1 MQISIY
7 QISDCHKLE
16 TENWDDMIYRIFVE
30 KKPDYAVE
38 AGHVL
43 ADAKTALRL
52 EGLKS
57 VRLINRYDVE
67 GLSEADFKLAL
78 PIVFSEPAV
87 DVIYSELPEL
97 SATEKI
103 FAVEYLPGQFDQRA
117 DSCEQCIQL
126 LTQGERCKVK
136 NARVYIIDGDVSDAE
151 FEKLKAYL
159 INPVESCEA
168 SLEKVDTLK
177 TVYNIPTEVAVLD
190 DNGVLVVTPEVL
202 LDEKV
207 LLLNCSVFKT
217 AFKTSNNFFVK
228 ASPFAS
234 ITLSG
239 FVTKSIAPNSKARI
253 VTSASF
259 VVMVLTII
267 TVAFIFSFCKRS
279 KSSRPFIRGILIS
292 STTPSY
298 LFFFNFSYASS
309 PSRHTSVA

>member
-1 MQISIY
+1 MSVF
-7 QISDCHKLE
+7 
-16 TENWDDMIYRIFVE
+16 RIFVE

-97 SATEKI
+97 STTEKI

-136 NARVYIIDGDVSDAE
+136 NARVYIIDGDVSEAE

-177 TVYNIPTEVAVLD
+177 TVYDIPTEVAVL
-190 DNGVLVVTPEVL
+190 NGFIS
-202 LDEKV
+202 LDEEGLKNFIADYGLAMDLDDIKFCQKYFSETEKREPTITEIRMIDTYWSDHCRHTTFGTHIDNFNIEADYIEKTFKEYLAV
-207 LLLNCSVFKT
+207 RDELGRTDKPITLMDIATIAPKKLKKDGKLNDLDESEEINACSV
-217 AFKTSNNFFVK
+217 
-228 ASPFAS
+228 
-234 ITLSG
+234 
-239 FVTKSIAPNSKARI
+239 RI
-253 VTSASF
+253 KVD
-259 VVMVLTII
+259 VD
-267 TVAFIFSFCKRS
+267 
-279 KSSRPFIRGILIS
+279 G
-292 STTPSY
+292 
-298 LFFFNFSYASS
+298 N
-309 PSRHTSVA
+309 